1 MKLIYATF
9 ALVVSA
15 APSWAQMGTV
25 RSANQ
30 PIPGATVT
38 AAQAGRKLVTA
49 TDAAGRYSFPA
60 LSDGAWTIEVKMFG
74 FEAAVKEA
82 VFSAGTSKELDFN
95 LQLAESPMVKRIEG
109 LARAG
114 GGQSGSNLDAQI
126 QSEISS
132 SPAQS
137 SSAAAASS
145 NEAFLVSGSLSQ
157 GLQAGSAPDSGPG
170 PPPGGGFGGAP
181 GFDGASGPAPNAPGF
196 GGGGGPGGGPGGGGR
211 GGFGG
216 PGGGRGGPRGPGGRP
231 PGARQFGNRR
241 RPNGIHGMAFFTL
254 GNSALDAKPFSITG
268 QNISQPSYAQSRFGL
283 VAGGPLVVPKLVKDP
298 STFFFFSYFGTRN
311 KNPYTAVETVPTA
324 LERQGDFSQS
334 LQSSGPVSIYEPLT
348 RIPFAGN
355 VIPGSRV
362 DPVAQRLL
370 AYFPLPNQPGTVN
383 NYDFQAS
390 VPQNTDN
397 LGLRVQRNVSSKDR
411 LAYHVSYQRRDGNAA
426 QPFGFLDA
434 ATGSGLTTDLTWT
447 HNFTPA
453 TINSARVTFNRNTNE
468 TTPFFANGQNIAA
481 EAGIAGTSGNPLNY
495 GPPGLNFT
503 NFGALSDGSP
513 VLTRNQGQTFGES
526 VILTRGTHTV
536 TLGVQYGRNDLNSL
550 TDPNGRGTFNFT
562 GLATSAVNAQGF
574 PIAGTGF
581 DFADYLLGLPQSSSI
596 RYGDS
601 DVYLRENVWSG
612 FAMDDWKATPNLT
625 LTLGVRYEYFSPLSE
640 KYGRLA
646 NLDIAPGF
654 TGAAVVTP
662 GQSGPYSGAFPAGLI
677 SPDFNNFSP
686 RLALAWKVPWFKRS
700 TIVRAGYGIYYNG
713 QAYIG
718 IGSRLAQQPP
728 FAVSNNVNTSA
739 ANILTLAEGFV
750 PTTVTDITNTYA
762 VDRNYRTP
770 YAQTWNFT
778 IQHELSRGFFV
789 ELGYQGTKGTRLD
802 VLTVPN
808 EGPTSAG
815 LTGGRFSQPGNI
827 SGYTYDSSAGNSI
840 YHALTFHAMQRLRH
854 GLSVNAYYTF
864 SKSIDDS
871 STFGGAGNTV
881 AQNWLDLAAE
891 RGLSSFNRGQ
901 YLDVNFVLTS
911 PVGLDRSSIPA
922 EGLKGRLLRD
932 WQLSGEVTAETGTPL
947 TARAL
952 GNTALLAQTAGVG
965 SGRAEATGL
974 PVSTGSGFFNPA
986 AFAIPPPGEFGNA
999 GRNTIPGP
1007 GLFALNLAFGRSF
1020 QFGESR
1026 RRLELRFEANN
1037 VLNTVNI
1044 SNVYTVVNATNYGL
1058 ASAASTMRTVDVAT
1072 RFRF

>member
-1 MKLIYATF
+1 M
-9 ALVVSA
+9 
-15 APSWAQMGTV
+15 
-25 RSANQ
+25 
-30 PIPGATVT
+30 T
-38 AAQAGRKLVTA
+38 AAQAGRKLATA
-49 TDAAGRYSFPA
+49 TDADGRFAFPA
-60 LSDGAWTIEVKMFG
+60 LGGGAWTIQVAMFG
-74 FEAAVKEA
+74 FEPAKKE
-82 VFSAGTSKELDFN
+82 VTFTPGTPAEWDFT
-95 LQLAESPMVKRIEG
+95 LQMAESPVAKRIEG
-109 LARAG
+109 MARAAG
-114 GGQSGSNLDAQI
+114 NSNGNNLDAQI
-126 QSEISS
+126 QSEIGASTAQPG
-132 SPAQS
+132 PAP
-137 SSAAAASS
+137 AVA
-145 NEAFLVSGSLSQ
+145 NGNDAFLVSGSLSQ
-157 GLQAGSAPDSGPG
+157 GLQAGAAPDSGPG
-170 PPPGGGFGGAP
+170 FPPGGGFGGGP
-181 GFDGASGPAPNAPGF
+181 GFDGMSAQTPNAPGF
-196 GGGGGPGGGPGGGGR
+196 GGGGDAGGAGGGPGGGGR

-216 PGGGRGGPRGPGGRP
+216 PGGGGGGRRGPGGGP

-268 QNISQPSYAQSRFGL
+268 QNIAEPSYAQSRFGL
-283 VAGGPLVVPKLVKDP
+283 VAGGPLVIPKLVKDP

-311 KNPYTAVETVPTA
+311 RNPYTAVETVPTA
-324 LERQGDFSQS
+324 LERAGNFSQS
-334 LQSSGPVSIYEPLT
+334 LQTSGPVSIYDPST
-348 RIPFAGN
+348 HAPFAGN
-355 VIPGSRV
+355 AIPASRI
-362 DPVAQRLL
+362 DPIAQKLL
-370 AYFPLPNQPGTVN
+370 AYFPPPNQPGTVN
-383 NYDFQAS
+383 NYEFQAS
-390 VPQNTDN
+390 VPQNSDN
-397 LGLRVQRNVSSKDR
+397 LGLRAQRNVSSKDR
-411 LAYHVSYQRRDGNAA
+411 LAYHFSYQRRDGDGA
-426 QPFGFLDA
+426 QPYGFMDA

-468 TTPFFANGQNIAA
+468 TTPFFANGQNVAA
-481 EAGIAGTSGNPLNY
+481 ELGIAGTSGNPLNY

-503 NFGALSDGSP
+503 NFGALSDASP
-513 VLTRNQGQTFGES
+513 VLTRNQGQTFAES
-526 VILTRGTHTV
+526 VILSRGTHTV
-536 TLGVQYGRNDLNSL
+536 TLGAQYGRNDLNSL

-574 PIAGTGF
+574 PTAGTGF

-612 FAMDDWKATPNLT
+612 FAMDDWKVNPNLS
-625 LTLGVRYEYFSPLSE
+625 LTLGVRYEYFSPMTE
-640 KYGRLA
+640 KYERLA

-654 TGAAVVTP
+654 AGAAVVTP
-662 GQSGPYSGAFPAGLI
+662 GQSGPYTGAFPAGLI
-677 SPDFNNFSP
+677 NPDLNNFSP
-686 RLALAWKVPWFKRS
+686 RLGLAWKVPRFKRS
-700 TIVRAGYGIYYNG
+700 TLVRAGYGIYYNG
-713 QAYIG
+713 QGYIG
-718 IGSRLAQQPP
+718 LGSRLAQQPP

-739 ANILTLAEGFV
+739 ANLLTLAEGFV
-750 PTTVTDITNTYA
+750 TTTAADITNTYA

-770 YAQTWNFT
+770 YAQSWNFS

-802 VLTVPN
+802 ILTVPN
-808 EGPTSAG
+808 EGPSSTG
-815 LTGGRFSQPGNI
+815 LTGGRTIQAGNI
-827 SGYTYDSSAGNSI
+827 AGYTYDSSVGDSI
-840 YHALTFHAMQRLRH
+840 YHALTVHAMQRLRH
-854 GLSVNAYYTF
+854 GISVNAYYTY

-911 PVGLDRSSIPA
+911 PVGLDRSGVSS
-922 EGLKGRLLRD
+922 EGWRGRLLRD

-974 PVSTGSGFFNPA
+974 PVSSGSGFFNPA
-986 AFAIPPPGEFGNA
+986 AFTIPPPGEYGDA

-1007 GLFALNLAFGRSF
+1007 GLFALNIAFARSF

-1026 RRLELRFEANN
+1026 RRFELRFEANN

-1044 SNVYTVVNATNYGL
+1044 TNVYTVVNATNYGL
-1058 ASAASTMRTVDVAT
+1058 ASTASTMRTLDVVT